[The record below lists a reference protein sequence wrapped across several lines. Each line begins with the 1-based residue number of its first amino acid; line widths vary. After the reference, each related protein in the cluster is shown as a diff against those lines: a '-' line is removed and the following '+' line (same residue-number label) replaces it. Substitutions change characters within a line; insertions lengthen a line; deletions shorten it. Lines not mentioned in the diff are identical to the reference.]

1 MARILP
7 TKAIPEFLEAY
18 GVTTF
23 GDDCPPEK
31 LTVKVWDKYGTT
43 PEDQDNAPGTGQFV
57 AAVVFCDECSKDVQV
72 HRAQLEKS

>member
-7 TKAIPEFLEAY
+7 TKSVSEFLEAY

-31 LTVKVWDKYGTT
+31 LTIKVWDRYGTK
-43 PEDQDNAPGTGQFV
+43 PEDEDNAPGTGDFI
-57 AAVVFCDECSKDVQV
+57 AAVVFCDECSKDVELN
-72 HRAQLEKS
+72 RDDLKSA